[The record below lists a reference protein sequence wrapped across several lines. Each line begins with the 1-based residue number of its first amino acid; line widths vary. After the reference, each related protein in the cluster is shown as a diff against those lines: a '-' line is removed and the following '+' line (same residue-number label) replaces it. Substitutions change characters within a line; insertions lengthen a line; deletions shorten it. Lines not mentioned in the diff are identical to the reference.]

1 MGYFLEDEEIDEPGD
16 DELDESDG
24 ERDPDPDRPNLE
36 QPVLLRRPRFLR
48 TCNRLVNSLEAA
60 RNYEANYDRLEPV
73 LPSEHTT

>member
-36 QPVLLRRPRFLR
+36 QPVLL
-48 TCNRLVNSLEAA
+48 
-60 RNYEANYDRLEPV
+60 
-73 LPSEHTT
+73 